1 MFGSM
6 FNKVKSPTTE
16 KKEADLLPVVPAKD
30 TIAAESVLI
39 HDAAKPVPEVAKPLE
54 EAQVAVPVTMEP
66 VTEPSTLK
74 ADDAKVASP
83 ISSTPVKEK
92 EHFSFG
98 RLFSGASKDRSK
110 SPAATDK
117 SHVSEPSKV
126 DDVAPKI
133 QDPVAPTPAV
143 EPVVVA
149 PVSETTVAAPATPAK
164 DETPKKRGS
173 IFGTLGRSLSKA
185 TKSTGTPKENKTST
199 STPTT
204 VPEATEPAVLA
215 GEKDE
220 VVPEAVSVG
229 EAPKSTPAVSST
241 A

>member
-30 TIAAESVLI
+30 TVATESE
-39 HDAAKPVPEVAKPLE
+39 KPVPEISKPLE
-54 EAQVAVPVTMEP
+54 EAHVAVPVTMEP
-66 VTEPSTLK
+66 VSEPSTLK
-74 ADDAKVASP
+74 ADESKIVSP
-83 ISSTPVKEK
+83 VVSTPVKEK

-110 SPAATDK
+110 SPAAADK
-117 SHVSEPSKV
+117 THVSEPSKV
-126 DDVAPKI
+126 DAVAPKI
-133 QDPVAPTPAV
+133 QDPIAPTPAV
-143 EPVVVA
+143 EPIVVA
-149 PVSETTVAAPATPAK
+149 PVSETTVEAAAPAAK

-199 STPTT
+199 ATPTT
-204 VPEATEPAVLA
+204 VPEATEPAA
-215 GEKDE
+215 AHGEKSIDDF
-220 VVPEAVSVG
+220 VPEAVSVG
-229 EAPKSTPAVSST
+229 EAPKSTPAVTST